1 MKIVKI
7 VKFGTFVSCFLL
19 SESLVIMGPLSA
31 AAKRQ
36 AAMELMNRFASRT
49 GLLKSYDDSLSRRYL
64 WTDAFA
70 VCNFLGFAATE
81 DQRRDGYEVLALD
94 TVMSVHGSLGRFRAD
109 DLERCGKWLSGLPE
123 EEGKK
128 HPTAGGLRIGKKLR
142 ERSISDPI
150 DSNTEW
156 DRDGQYFHYLT
167 KWAGALHHMSQYF
180 DDSRYN
186 AWAAE
191 LLSVAADKFVF
202 SSDVGQKRMYWK
214 KSIDLSRPQVSS
226 MGAHDP
232 LDGYVTLSKIMS
244 KSTTPNDDLEKKRT
258 TFRSMIQNISTTDDP
273 LG

>member
-1 MKIVKI
+1 MKIVR
-7 VKFGTFVSCFLL
+7 FGTLVSCFLL

-36 AAMELMNRFASRT
+36 AAMELMNRFAFRT
-49 GLLKSYDDSLSRRYL
+49 GLLRSYDDSLSRRYL
-64 WTDAFA
+64 WTDSFA

-94 TVMSVHGSLGRFRAD
+94 LVTSVHGSLGRFRAD
-109 DLERCGKWLSGLPE
+109 DLERSGKWISDLPE

-142 ERSISDPI
+142 ERSVSDPV

-156 DRDGQYFHYLT
+156 DKDGQYLHYLT
-167 KWAGALHHMSQYF
+167 KWACALHQMSEYF
-180 DDSRYN
+180 DDSKYN

-191 LLSVAADKFVF
+191 LLSVAADKFVY
-202 SSDVGQKRMYWK
+202 SSGVGQQRMYWK
-214 KSIDLSRPQVSS
+214 MSIDLSRPQVSS

-244 KSTTPNDDLEKKRT
+244 KSTAPDDDLEKKRMI
-258 TFRSMIQNISTTDDP
+258 FRSMIQNISMSTDDP

>member
-1 MKIVKI
+1 MKIVR
-7 VKFGTFVSCFLL
+7 FGILVSCCFLGL

-49 GLLKSYDDSLSRRYL
+49 GLLRSYDDSLSHRYL
-64 WTDAFA
+64 WTDSFA

-94 TVMSVHGSLGRFRAD
+94 LVTSVHGSLGRFRAD
-109 DLERCGKWLSGLPE
+109 DLERSGKWISGLPE

-142 ERSISDPI
+142 ERCVSDPV

-156 DRDGQYFHYLT
+156 DKDGQYLHYLT
-167 KWAGALHHMSQYF
+167 KWACALHQMSEYF

-191 LLSVAADKFVF
+191 LLWWRKNLSILLARTAH
-202 SSDVGQKRMYWK
+202 WK
-214 KSIDLSRPQVSS
+214 MVSTFRPQVNG
-226 MGAHDP
+226 GATI
-232 LDGYVTLSKIMS
+232 L
-244 KSTTPNDDLEKKRT
+244 
-258 TFRSMIQNISTTDDP
+258 
-273 LG
+273 

>member
-1 MKIVKI
+1 MKV
-7 VKFGTFVSCFLL
+7 VWFGTLVSCFLL
-19 SESLVIMGPLSA
+19 SESLVIMGTLSA

-49 GLLKSYDDSLSRRYL
+49 GLLKSYEDSLSRRYL
-64 WTDAFA
+64 WTDSFA

-94 TVMSVHGSLGRFRAD
+94 TVASVHESLGRFHAND
-109 DLERCGKWLSGLPE
+109 PERHGKWISGLPE
-123 EEGKK
+123 QEGKK

-142 ERSISDPI
+142 ERSAGAPV
-150 DSNTEW
+150 DSTTEW

-167 KWAGALHHMSQYF
+167 KWACALHQMSEYF
-180 DDSRYN
+180 DDERYN

-191 LLSVAADKFVF
+191 LLSVAADKFVY
-202 SSDVGQKRMYWK
+202 SSDVGQDRMYWK
-214 KSIDLSRPQVSS
+214 MSVDLSRPQVSS
-226 MGAHDP
+226 MGAHDD

-244 KSTTPNDDLEKKRT
+244 KCAAPDKDLEKKRMR
-258 TFRSMIQNISTTDDP
+258 FRSMIQNISTTDDP

>member
-1 MKIVKI
+1 MKIVR
-7 VKFGTFVSCFLL
+7 FGTLVSCFLL

-49 GLLKSYDDSLSRRYL
+49 GLLRSYDDSLSRRYL
-64 WTDAFA
+64 WTDSFA

-94 TVMSVHGSLGRFRAD
+94 LVTSVHGSLGRFRTD
-109 DLERCGKWLSGLPE
+109 DPGRRGKWISGLPE

-128 HPTAGGLRIGKKLR
+128 HPTAGGFRIGKKLR
-142 ERSISDPI
+142 ERSVSDPI

-156 DRDGQYFHYLT
+156 DKDGQYYHYLT
-167 KWAGALHHMSQYF
+167 KWACALHQMSEYF

-191 LLSVAADKFVF
+191 LLSVAADKFVY
-202 SSDVGQKRMYWK
+202 SSGVGQQRMYWK
-214 KSIDLSRPQVSS
+214 MSIDLSRPQVSS

-244 KSTTPNDDLEKKRT
+244 KPTAAPDDDLEKKRMM
-258 TFRSMIQNISTTDDP
+258 FRSMIQNISMSTDDP